1 MKCCVLASGS
11 KGNCTYIE
19 ENNTKILIDLGTTS
33 LYAEKKLKD
42 ININPKEIQA
52 ILITHTHV
60 DHISGLKVFIK
71 KYNPKIY
78 LTEIMHN
85 ELKDDIIL
93 KNYQYVDDDF
103 EIEDL
108 KIKIIKTSHDT
119 EDSNGYIVESSS
131 SSIVYITD
139 TGYIN
144 HKSFKKLINK
154 NLYILESN
162 HDVKLLMDGS
172 YPYNIKQRILG
183 DRGHLSNKDAGYY
196 LSKFIG
202 DNTKEVILAHLS
214 HDNNNDEIALKTV
227 KEQLINGEIEFD
239 NIIIAHQDYRTELI
253 EV

>member
-19 ENNTKILIDLGTTS
+19 YNNTKILIDLGTTS

-42 ININPKEIQA
+42 IDVDPTDIKA

-60 DHISGLKVFIK
+60 DHINGLKVFIK

-78 LTEIMHN
+78 LSEIMHK
-85 ELKDDIIL
+85 ELKNDIIL
-93 KNYQYVDDDF
+93 NNYEYIDGDF
-103 EIEDL
+103 TIDDL
-108 KIKIIKTSHDT
+108 KINVIKTSHDT
-119 EDSNGYIVESSS
+119 EDSNGYIVESSD

-144 HKSFKKLINK
+144 QKNFKKLINK
-154 NLYILESN
+154 NVYIFESN
-162 HDVKLLMDGS
+162 HDVEMLMNGR

-183 DRGHLSNKDAGYY
+183 DKGHLSNKDAGYY
-196 LSKFIG
+196 LSKLIG
-202 DNTKEVILAHLS
+202 DNTKQVILAHLS
-214 HDNNNDEIALKTV
+214 HDNNTDEIALKTV
-227 KEQLINGEIEFD
+227 KEELKTNEIEFD
-239 NIIIAHQDYRTELI
+239 NIIIAHQEFRTDLI

>member
-19 ENNTKILIDLGTTS
+19 DNNTKILIDLGTTA

-42 ININPKEIQA
+42 INVDPNDIKA
-52 ILITHTHV
+52 IIITHTHV
-60 DHISGLKVFIK
+60 DHINGLRVFIK

-78 LTEIMHN
+78 LSEIMHK

-93 KNYQYVDDDF
+93 KNYQYIDGDF
-103 EIEDL
+103 TIDDL
-108 KIKIIKTSHDT
+108 KINVIKTSHDT
-119 EDSNGYIVESSS
+119 NDSNGYIVESSTS
-131 SSIVYITD
+131 SVVYVTD

-144 HKSFKKLINK
+144 QKNFKKLINK
-154 NLYILESN
+154 NVYIFESN
-162 HDVKLLMDGS
+162 HDVGMLMDGS

-183 DRGHLSNKDAGYY
+183 DKGHLSNKDAGYY

-202 DNTKEVILAHLS
+202 EDTKQVILAHLS
-214 HDNNNDEIALKTV
+214 HDNNTDDIALSTV
-227 KEQLINGEIEFD
+227 KEELKKGDVDFN
-239 NIIIAHQDYRTELI
+239 NITIAHQDIRTDLI

>member
-19 ENNTKILIDLGTTS
+19 YNNTKILIDLGTTS

-42 ININPKEIQA
+42 IDVDPTDIKA

-60 DHISGLKVFIK
+60 DHINGLKVFIK

-78 LTEIMHN
+78 LSEIMHK
-85 ELKDDIIL
+85 ELKNDITL
-93 KNYQYVDDDF
+93 TNYEYIDGDF
-103 EIEDL
+103 TIDDL
-108 KIKIIKTSHDT
+108 KINVIKTSHDT
-119 EDSNGYIVESSS
+119 EDSNGYIVESSD

-144 HKSFKKLINK
+144 QKNFKKLINK
-154 NLYILESN
+154 NVYIFESN
-162 HDVKLLMDGS
+162 HDVEMLMNGR

-183 DRGHLSNKDAGYY
+183 DKGHLSNKDAGYY
-196 LSKFIG
+196 LSKLIG
-202 DNTKEVILAHLS
+202 DNTKQVILAHLS
-214 HDNNNDEIALKTV
+214 HDNNIDEIALKTV
-227 KEQLINGEIEFD
+227 KEELKTSQVEFD
-239 NIIIAHQDYRTELI
+239 NIIIAHQEFRTDLI